1 MAQARLS
8 QETIQ
13 EAIHALEAAG
23 GNKRLAAQRL
33 GISEGTF
40 KSRLVSA
47 QQLGITIP
55 DVSPLKVQALER
67 ELRDLRNEHRRLQ
80 EDHWT
85 VERVKQLIQDGRKPA
100 APPTWLLPKSR
111 QANLTGVCHLLASDW
126 HWDEVVDPRQI
137 NGVNAF
143 NREIA
148 VRRCEHLFKKFI
160 ELYTQHMDR
169 PRYDH
174 CELMLDGDLL
184 SGNIHDELA
193 ETNEYPIALSM
204 LSVTDHLIAGIT
216 LLLNAFKKVSIR
228 GVVGNH
234 GRWHKKMRAK
244 NRAFENYEWL
254 VLQMLARHFRGETG
268 LHFDIADGA
277 DLPFQIY
284 GTKYLMNHGDQAK
297 GGSGIAGALSP
308 LMLMDARKR
317 KRAMATKQ
325 DYDYQVLGHWH
336 QLLQFKGLI
345 VNGSLKGYDEWT
357 ASMNFEWE
365 LPTQAAWVT
374 HPDHGITVRWPVYL
388 EKQGATFS

>member
-1 MAQARLS
+1 MAAARLS
-8 QETIQ
+8 QEKAQ
-13 EAIHALEAAG
+13 EAIRALEAAG
-23 GNKRLAAQRL
+23 GNKRLAAQGL

-40 KSRLVSA
+40 KSRLVA
-47 QQLGITIP
+47 AGQAGFIIP

-85 VERVKQLIQDGRKPA
+85 IERVKQLIQDGRKPT
-100 APPTWLLPKSR
+100 APPTWLVPKTR
-111 QANLTGVCHLLASDW
+111 QPNLTGVPILQCSDW

-143 NREIA
+143 NRDIA
-148 VRRCEHLFKKFI
+148 VRRCEALFKTFV
-160 ELYTQHMDR
+160 ELYTQHLDR
-169 PRYDH
+169 PKYDH
-174 CELMLDGDLL
+174 CELILGGDLL
-184 SGNIHDELA
+184 SGNIHEELRM
-193 ETNEYPIALSM
+193 TNEYPISLSM

-216 LLLNAFKKVSIR
+216 LLLNTFKKVAIR

-234 GRWHKKMRAK
+234 GRWDKKMPSK
-244 NRAFENYEWL
+244 NRVFENYEWL

-277 DLPFQIY
+277 DLPFNLY
-284 GTKYLMNHGDQAK
+284 GTRYLVNHGDQAK

-317 KRAMATKQ
+317 KRAMATRQ
-325 DYDYQVLGHWH
+325 EYDYQVLGHWH
-336 QLLQFKGLI
+336 QKLFFKGII
-345 VNGSLKGYDEWT
+345 VNSALKGYDEWA

-365 LPTQAAWVT
+365 LPSQNAWVT
-374 HPDHGITVRWPVYL
+374 HPDHGITVVWPIYL
-388 EKQGATFS
+388 ERQGVTF